1 MSDPNPSVWFNG
13 PGQVEIRQ
21 AEVPESRH
29 GEVLIR
35 TSRTLI
41 SGGTELSL
49 LTEQARPESAWS
61 EFARFPRAAGYSNAG
76 EVMEA
81 GEDVDGSCVGKH
93 VATRGPHAAWVTR
106 REDDLRAI
114 PDGVSDEEATF
125 ATLAGVVMN
134 GLRRARL
141 TWGESVVVFGLG
153 IIGQLSVR
161 VATAAGA
168 GPVFGVDLS
177 ESRLNMLPAGPRVR
191 GLTASDHNG
200 LLDAVRQRNHG
211 RPADLVIEATGEA
224 DLIPAEIALL
234 RDEGRLLMLSSPRSA
249 TRFDFHDLCNRRSI
263 TITGAHGFS
272 QPKVETPENPW
283 TSKRHGD
290 LFLEWLATG
299 RLSVRE
305 LITHRFPFDRAPEA
319 YQLLLEKRREA
330 LGVVFEWA

>member
-1 MSDPNPSVWFNG
+1 MSGSNPTVWFSA
-13 PGQVEIRQ
+13 PRQVEIRH
-21 AEVPESRH
+21 AEASAPRR
-29 GEVLIR
+29 GQVLIR
-35 TSRTLI
+35 SLRTLI
-41 SGGTELSL
+41 SGGTELSP
-49 LTEQARPESAWS
+49 LTEQARPGSAWS
-61 EFARFPRAAGYSNAG
+61 EFAQFPRAAGYSNAG
-76 EVMEA
+76 EVMQA
-81 GEDVDGSCVGKH
+81 GDGVDPSWIGKH

-106 REDDLRAI
+106 REDDLRPI

-153 IIGQLSVR
+153 IVGQLCVR
-161 VATAAGA
+161 VAAAAGA

-200 LLDAVRQRNHG
+200 LLDAVRQHNHG

-234 RDEGRLLMLSSPRSA
+234 LDQGRLLMLSSPRSA
-249 TRFDFHDLCNRRSI
+249 TQFDFHDLCNRRSI

-272 QPKVETPENPW
+272 QPKVEALENPW

-290 LFLEWLATG
+290 LFLEWLAAG
-299 RLSVRE
+299 RRGSE
-305 LITHRFPFDRAPEA
+305 SDS
-319 YQLLLEKRREA
+319 
-330 LGVVFEWA
+330 